1 MFGTAMNNL
10 HEYQNIRLVKTDDPD
25 YIAHMRRM
33 ADQRPSRGGPRHAGE
48 YLGGLVERCV
58 RHWLSKHVPLQEE
71 RILAW
76 EQRQR
81 NGRYGPVFREL
92 DAVWTIDEE
101 SLCLFEM
108 KLTFAENMAR
118 GVGLR
123 QLDIA
128 TQTLFATGRYK
139 YILQRLVY
147 VAAEPIPVLDDPED
161 TEIGEGG
168 LPSLEPNDEYEELGV
183 VWVKPEAVMAAAQ
196 ELEIELPE
204 NWLEPESREGYVEDP
219 EREAWREFADT
230 EARKPDVP
238 EEEPAPDNP
247 LAQALRKALKQND

>member
-1 MFGTAMNNL
+1 MNNI
-10 HEYQNIRLVKTDDPD
+10 HEYQNIHLVTPDDPE
-25 YIAHMRRM
+25 YVAHMRRM

-58 RHWLSKHVPLQEE
+58 RHWLAGYVPLQEE

-81 NGRYGPVFREL
+81 NGRYGRVYREL
-92 DAVWTIDEE
+92 DAVWTIDHE

-108 KLTFAENMAR
+108 KLTFPENMAR

-128 TQTLFATGRYK
+128 SQTLFATGRYR

-147 VAAEPIPVLDDPED
+147 VAAEPIPVLADPED
-161 TEIGEGG
+161 AEGNEEG
-168 LPSLEPNDEYEELGV
+168 LPALEPNDEFEELGV
-183 VWVKPEAVMAAAQ
+183 VWVTPEAVEAAAQ
-196 ELEIELPE
+196 VLEIELPE
-204 NWLEPESREGYVEDP
+204 NWLEPESREGYVYDP

-230 EARKPDVP
+230 EARTAETEAVA
-238 EEEPAPDNP
+238 ETEAPDNP
-247 LAQALRKALKQND
+247 LAQALRRALKGDV

>member
-1 MFGTAMNNL
+1 MNNL
-10 HEYQNIRLVKTDDPD
+10 HEYQNIHLVQPDDAE
-25 YIAHMRRM
+25 YVAHMRRM

-58 RHWLSKHVPLQEE
+58 RHWLGAHVPLQEE
-71 RILAW
+71 RILTW

-81 NGRYGPVFREL
+81 NGRYGRVFREL
-92 DAVWTIDEE
+92 DAVWTIDHE

-128 TQTLFATGRYK
+128 SQTLFASGRYR

-147 VAAEPIPVLDDPED
+147 VAAEPIPVLSDPED
-161 TEIGEGG
+161 TEAGEGG
-168 LPSLEPNDEYEELGV
+168 LPALEPNNEYEELGV
-183 VWVKPEAVMAAAQ
+183 VWVTPEAVEAAAR
-196 ELEIELPE
+196 ELEIELPA
-204 NWLEPESREGYVEDP
+204 NWLEPESREGTVEDP
-219 EREAWREFADT
+219 EREAWREYADT
-230 EARKPDVP
+230 EIRKPDVP
-238 EEEPAPDNP
+238 EAEQAPEPDNP
-247 LAQALRKALKQND
+247 LAQALRRALKQGD